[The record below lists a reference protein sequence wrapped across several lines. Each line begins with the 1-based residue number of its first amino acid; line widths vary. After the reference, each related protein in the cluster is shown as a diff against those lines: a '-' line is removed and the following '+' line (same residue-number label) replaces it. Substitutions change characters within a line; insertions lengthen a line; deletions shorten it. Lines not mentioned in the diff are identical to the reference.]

1 MRNKLYINGIAGISA
16 QAGDAVFSGK
26 INEYQ
31 QNIFPAIDENYKE
44 WIPPMM
50 LRRMSKA
57 VKMAIAAG
65 RKSLIDAG
73 IEDPDAIITGTGQG
87 CKQDTGK
94 FLKSML
100 QQEEGLLTPTSFIQ
114 STHNTVGGQIALNLK
129 CTAYNVTYTQNS
141 ASLESALLD
150 ARLQF
155 LEDPAMNT
163 VLVGG
168 VDEIDENITPFD
180 YLDGQLKKE
189 QISNLQLFNSNSP
202 GSITSEGA
210 HFFTISDRKERS

>member
-16 QAGDAVFSGK
+16 QAGGAVFSGK

-57 VKMAIAAG
+57 VKMAIASA
-65 RKSLIDAG
+65 RKSLADAG

-87 CKQDTGK
+87 CKLDTGK

-100 QQEEGLLTPTSFIQ
+100 QQEEGLLTPTSF
-114 STHNTVGGQIALNLK
+114 
-129 CTAYNVTYTQNS
+129 
-141 ASLESALLD
+141 
-150 ARLQF
+150 
-155 LEDPAMNT
+155 
-163 VLVGG
+163 
-168 VDEIDENITPFD
+168 
-180 YLDGQLKKE
+180 
-189 QISNLQLFNSNSP
+189 
-202 GSITSEGA
+202 
-210 HFFTISDRKERS
+210 